1 MSATKQIRA
10 TAKQLLALSLE
21 DGQLSETK
29 VRAVLAWFEQ
39 KPPAHAA
46 ATLREY
52 HRLVLHEVSRS
63 RARIEFA
70 GTLASGA
77 VASIIT
83 ELSRIYHRPI
93 SATTIENP
101 ALIAGVR
108 VSIGDDVF
116 ERSVAG
122 QLEKLAT
129 TTA

>member
-1 MSATKQIRA
+1 MSAPKKIRA

-21 DGQLSETK
+21 GGQLSEPK
-29 VRAVLAWFEQ
+29 VRAVLDWFAQ

-52 HRLVLHEVSRS
+52 HRLVEREVARS

-70 GTLASGA
+70 GALASGA

-93 SATTIENP
+93 SATTVENP

-122 QLEKLAT
+122 QLEKLAAS
-129 TTA
+129 TA